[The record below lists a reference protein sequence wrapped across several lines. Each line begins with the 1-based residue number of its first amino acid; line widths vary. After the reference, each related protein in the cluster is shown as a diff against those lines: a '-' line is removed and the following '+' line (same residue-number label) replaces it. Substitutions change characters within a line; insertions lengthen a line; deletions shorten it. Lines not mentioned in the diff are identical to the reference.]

1 MKNISGKEFTKLLER
16 KGWILKRVKGS
27 HHVFMKKD
35 NPARISVP
43 IHGNDPLKQRLLMH
57 LLKISGIDRNEL

>member
-1 MKNISGKEFTKLLER
+1 VKNISGKEFTKLLER

-27 HHVFMKKD
+27 HHVYMKKD

-43 IHGNDPLKQRLLMH
+43 IHGNDPLKQGLLRH
-57 LLKISGIDRNEL
+57 LLKISEIDKNEL